1 VPVIT
6 NTDMRDAIDAVLEL
20 VLASAE
26 QVQRV

>member
-1 VPVIT
+1 VIT
-6 NTDMRDAIDAVLEL
+6 NTDMRAAIDDVLEL